1 MGAAELVFVLLS
13 LTTFGVQPNPNA
25 PPAAEVLRYAPDDS
39 DVMVHLDVEPMLA
52 DNWSKVQ
59 GLANHPAFKA
69 NPDAQ
74 KVVRQGIAQVEQ
86 MRMMA
91 KATSGVD
98 FVTDMKSVTVFVPSL
113 LREGEFLVSFR
124 GNFPPDLLDRVASK
138 MGAPTSKSNGKTT
151 MPTPDGKLLAQVEAG
166 TLLMG
171 PAALVKARTGVWK
184 PRGPKGATRVTGFFD
199 KEKPFFLLAMSPSAA
214 TRKKLLANSGRA
226 QSNDA
231 MMHRDLLTGLDYGA
245 FWLKSNGVGWTVTTK
260 TPAGLQRAADFSE
273 GVVSFMRANH
283 HVARGMARLALAA
296 LPSFGKQGAMVT
308 RFRPEI
314 LKLIEAW
321 TGDGNFPATVATNAA
336 TRTVLV
342 SATGKSLSDVLPVA
356 GMVPMGAVFFLVAG
370 KSSSSPSSMPMH
382 GPTMKRP
389 MPATSTP
396 PRRVGGTSP

>member
-52 DNWSKVQ
+52 NNWAKVQ

-69 NPDAQ
+69 NPEVQNA
-74 KVVRQGIAQVEQ
+74 VRQGIAQVEQ

-98 FVTDMKSVTVFVPSL
+98 FINDMKSVTVFVPSL

-124 GNFPPDLLDRVASK
+124 GSFPPDLLDRVASK
-138 MGAPTSKSNGKTT
+138 MGAPTAKSNGKTT

-171 PAALVKARTGVWK
+171 PSGLVKARTGVWK
-184 PRGPKGATRVTGFFD
+184 PRAPRGATRVTGFFD

-214 TRKKLLANSGRA
+214 TRKVLLAKGRRD
-226 QSNDA
+226 QGTDA

-296 LPSFGKQGAMVT
+296 LPSLGKQGAMVT

-356 GMVPMGAVFFLVAG
+356 GMVPLGAVFLLASKG
-370 KSSSSPSSMPMH
+370 SPSSMPMH
-382 GPTMKRP
+382 GPASTGPMRP
-389 MPATSTP
+389 STGTAR
-396 PRRVGGTSP
+396 PRNP